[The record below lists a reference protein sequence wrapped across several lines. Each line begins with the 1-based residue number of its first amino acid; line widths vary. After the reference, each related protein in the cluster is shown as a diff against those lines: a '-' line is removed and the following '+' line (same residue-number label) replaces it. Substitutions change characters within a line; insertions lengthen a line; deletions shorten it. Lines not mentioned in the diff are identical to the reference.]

1 MCSWAGSGGATE
13 GSQPPS
19 VVELAAAAVAA
30 AAALPSQDWVSRPSM
45 TGGVGASTIGMSV
58 DASAANDWSH
68 MVTAVLD

>member
-1 MCSWAGSGGATE
+1 M
-13 GSQPPS
+13 
-19 VVELAAAAVAA
+19 VELAAAAVVA